1 MFITDFLYNM
11 RDIERK
17 DVFIMIISPNKYSI
31 TKFCSF
37 LGENRRTISRKWDDY
52 SAYWLSYFDFEYI
65 EKARGGDI
73 ILKEEFDTS
82 EYVRYNDK
90 RKQEMDKDYRESLA
104 EELKDFPHNTAANIA
119 RSRKDVR
126 DRWEHKTS
134 TAARKYGTIINEDY
148 NKHWDDTAW
157 VWMKTDGKYEYLKD
171 INENEVNA
179 LDFWKECLREQ
190 FKSNFVDRKQVVLLY
205 CNGHFSWEETGNIIK
220 AQEEEKYFNA
230 VCKFAEKWRFI
241 PRTLPK
247 IDQEP
252 LTAHEIELN
261 IQKQK
266 QKDENKLARKLQKLE
281 EENEGKR

>member
-1 MFITDFLYNM
+1 MFI
-11 RDIERK
+11 
-17 DVFIMIISPNKYSI
+17 VIISPNKYSI
-31 TKFCSF
+31 TKFCKLLEEPPTSIKRHPEKYF
-37 LGENRRTISRKWDDY
+37 P
-52 SAYWLSYFDFEYI
+52 YWLSYFDFEYI

-90 RKQEMDKDYRESLA
+90 RKQEMDKDYHESLA

-119 RSRKDVR
+119 RVRKDVR
-126 DRWEHKTS
+126 DRWEHKVS

-148 NKHWDDTAW
+148 NKHWDDMAW
-157 VWMKTDGKYEYLKD
+157 VWMKTDGRYEYLKD
-171 INENEVNA
+171 INEDEVNA
-179 LDFWKECLREQ
+179 RDFWKECLREQ
-190 FKSNFVDRKQVVLLY
+190 FKSNFTDRMQVTTLF
-205 CNGHFSWEETGNIIK
+205 CNGHFSWEEAGNVIK
-220 AQEEEKYFNA
+220 AQEEDKYFNA
-230 VCKFAEKWRFI
+230 VCKFAEKWCFI

-252 LTAHEIELN
+252 LTTHEIKLN